1 MARFQ
6 AGGAAVMAL
15 SIDAPEVAARTASKG
30 GLHFPLLSDPSAQ
43 VIRQYR
49 MFNPPM
55 SMAHMGYVLIDA
67 HGRVQARVV
76 DGYFGA
82 HSAAILQRLAH

>member
-1 MARFQ
+1 
-6 AGGAAVMAL
+6 MAL
-15 SIDAPEVAARTASKG
+15 SIDAPEVAARTASKV

-55 SMAHMGYVLIDA
+55 SMAHMGYGLIDA

-82 HSAAILQRLAH
+82 HSAAILQRLARLEGTVSGQ